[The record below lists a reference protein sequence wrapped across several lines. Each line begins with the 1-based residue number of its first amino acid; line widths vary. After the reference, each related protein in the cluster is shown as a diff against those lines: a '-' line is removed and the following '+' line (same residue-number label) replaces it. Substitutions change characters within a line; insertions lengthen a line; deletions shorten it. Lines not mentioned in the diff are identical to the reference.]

1 MPALREGD
9 RLADLT
15 VCVCVYIN
23 VFFICMHILKYRHTH
38 THIKVLPV
46 CCYLTA
52 FPVLWSSDVLFLAN
66 WSMRPIEQT
75 AVCFSKHRNRN
86 RSELLDAGEYNPKV
100 VRGGEGTCLT
110 AVLRPWR
117 RGLLWPSG
125 LWGLCGFC
133 SGIKDHFWK
142 ITAHS
147 R

>member
-52 FPVLWSSDVLFLAN
+52 FPVL
-66 WSMRPIEQT
+66 
-75 AVCFSKHRNRN
+75 
-86 RSELLDAGEYNPKV
+86 
-100 VRGGEGTCLT
+100 
-110 AVLRPWR
+110 
-117 RGLLWPSG
+117 
-125 LWGLCGFC
+125 
-133 SGIKDHFWK
+133 
-142 ITAHS
+142 
-147 R
+147 